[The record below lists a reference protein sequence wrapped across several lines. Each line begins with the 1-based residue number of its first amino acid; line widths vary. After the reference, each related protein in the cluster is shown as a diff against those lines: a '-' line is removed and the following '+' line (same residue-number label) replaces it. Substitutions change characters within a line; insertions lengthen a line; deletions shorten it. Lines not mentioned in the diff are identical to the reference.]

1 MFVSRTDHD
10 QEQTTTRQAKKGL
23 LSRRSRL
30 RRFIRGLILLCVI
43 TLGAFSG
50 GFLWFA
56 DSVASMRPPEGAKG
70 DAIIVLTGGYQRI
83 EQAVGL
89 LRDGVGKRLL
99 ISGVNPATTRTQIR
113 KMTQGSSDMFSC
125 CVDMGYKA
133 IDTIGNA
140 NEAASWI
147 RDHGYSSIVVVTNN
161 YHMHRSLHELHN
173 ASPQTQFI
181 AYPVIS
187 ADLAR
192 TNWFAEPDVVR
203 TMLYEYMKFV
213 IAAGRDLTGL
223 GKGDGLRKAGADH
236 PTIKAATSSA

>member
-89 LRDGVGKRLL
+89 LRDGVGMRLL

-236 PTIKAATSSA
+236 PTIKAATSSP

>member
-1 MFVSRTDHD
+1 MSRTDHD

-99 ISGVNPATTRTQIR
+99 ISGVNPTTTRTQIR

-236 PTIKAATSSA
+236 PSIKAATSSP

>member
-1 MFVSRTDHD
+1 MSRTDHD

-99 ISGVNPATTRTQIR
+99 ISGVNPTTTRTQIR

-236 PTIKAATSSA
+236 PTIKAATSSP

>member
-1 MFVSRTDHD
+1 MSRMD
-10 QEQTTTRQAKKGL
+10 QDQTTARPARKGL
-23 LSRRSRL
+23 LSRRGPL
-30 RRFIRGLILLCVI
+30 RRFIRGFILLCVVL
-43 TLGAFSG
+43 LGVFSG

-56 DSVASMRPPEGAKG
+56 DSVASMRPPEGARG

-99 ISGVNPATTRTQIR
+99 ISGVNPATTRSQIR

-147 RDHGYSSIVVVTNN
+147 RDHNYSSIVVVTNN
-161 YHMHRSLHELHN
+161 YHMHRSLHELRS
-173 ASPQTQFI
+173 ASPQTEFI

-192 TNWFAEPDVVR
+192 TNWFVEPDVVR
-203 TMLYEYMKFV
+203 TMLYEYLKFV
-213 IAAGRDLTGL
+213 AAAGRDLTGF
-223 GKGDGLRKAGADH
+223 GKGDGLRKAATDH
-236 PTIKAATSSA
+236 STPKVATASP

>member
-1 MFVSRTDHD
+1 MD
-10 QEQTTTRQAKKGL
+10 QDQTTTRPAKKGL
-23 LSRRSRL
+23 LSRRGPL
-30 RRFIRGLILLCVI
+30 RRFIRGFILLCVVL
-43 TLGAFSG
+43 LGVFLG

-56 DSVASMRPPEGAKG
+56 DSVASMRPPEGTKG

-99 ISGVNPATTRTQIR
+99 ISGVNPATTRSQIR

-147 RDHGYSSIVVVTNN
+147 RDHNYSSIVVVTNN
-161 YHMHRSLHELHN
+161 YHMHRSLHELRS

-192 TNWFAEPDVVR
+192 TNWFVEPDVVR
-203 TMLYEYMKFV
+203 TMLYEYLKFV
-213 IAAGRDLTGL
+213 AAAGRDLTGF
-223 GKGDGLRKAGADH
+223 GKGDGLRKAAADYST
-236 PTIKAATSSA
+236 PKVAAASP

>member
-1 MFVSRTDHD
+1 MD
-10 QEQTTTRQAKKGL
+10 QDQTTMRPARKGL
-23 LSRRSRL
+23 LSRRGPL
-30 RRFIRGLILLCVI
+30 RRFIRGFILLSLILLGV
-43 TLGAFSG
+43 FSG

-56 DSVASMRPPEGAKG
+56 DSVASMRPPESARG

-99 ISGVNPATTRTQIR
+99 ISGVNPATTRSQIR

-147 RDHGYSSIVVVTNN
+147 RDHNYSSIVVVTNN
-161 YHMHRSLHELHN
+161 YHMHRSLHELRS
-173 ASPQTQFI
+173 ASPQTEFI

-192 TNWFAEPDVVR
+192 TNWFVEPDVVR
-203 TMLYEYMKFV
+203 TMLYEYLKFV
-213 IAAGRDLTGL
+213 AAAARDLTGF
-223 GKGDGLRKAGADH
+223 GKGDGLRKA
-236 PTIKAATSSA
+236 PTEHTAPKVTAASS

>member
-1 MFVSRTDHD
+1 MD
-10 QEQTTTRQAKKGL
+10 QDQTTTRPAKKGL
-23 LSRRSRL
+23 LSRRGPL
-30 RRFIRGLILLCVI
+30 RRFIRGFILLCVVL
-43 TLGAFSG
+43 LGVFLG

-56 DSVASMRPPEGAKG
+56 DSVASMRPPEGTKG

-99 ISGVNPATTRTQIR
+99 ISGVNPATTRSQIR

-147 RDHGYSSIVVVTNN
+147 RDHNYSSIVVVTNN
-161 YHMHRSLHELHN
+161 YHMHRSLHELRS

-192 TNWFAEPDVVR
+192 TNWFVEPDVVR
-203 TMLYEYMKFV
+203 TMLYEYLKFV
-213 IAAGRDLTGL
+213 AAAGRDLTGF
-223 GKGDGLRKAGADH
+223 GKGDGLRKAAADH
-236 PTIKAATSSA
+236 STPEVAAASP

>member
-1 MFVSRTDHD
+1 MFVSRTDQD
-10 QEQTTTRQAKKGL
+10 QTATRPARKGL
-23 LSRRSRL
+23 LSRRGPL
-30 RRFIRGLILLCVI
+30 RRFIRGIILICVI
-43 TLGAFSG
+43 LFGIFLG

-56 DSVASMRPPEGAKG
+56 DSVASMRPPEGTKG

-133 IDTIGNA
+133 MDTIGNA

-147 RDHGYSSIVVVTNN
+147 RDHNYSSIVVVTNN
-161 YHMHRSLHELHN
+161 YHMHRSLHELRS
-173 ASPQTQFI
+173 ASPQTRFI

-192 TNWFAEPDVVR
+192 TNWFVEPDVVR
-203 TMLYEYMKFV
+203 TMLYEYLKFV
-213 IAAGRDLTGL
+213 AAAGRDLTGF
-223 GKGDGLRKAGADH
+223 GKGDGLRKAAADH
-236 PTIKAATSSA
+236 SMPKVATASP

>member
-1 MFVSRTDHD
+1 MSRTDQD
-10 QEQTTTRQAKKGL
+10 QTATRPARKGL
-23 LSRRSRL
+23 LSRRGPL
-30 RRFIRGLILLCVI
+30 RRFIRGIILICVI
-43 TLGAFSG
+43 LFGIFLG

-56 DSVASMRPPEGAKG
+56 DSVASMRPPEGTKG

-133 IDTIGNA
+133 MDTIGNA

-147 RDHGYSSIVVVTNN
+147 RDHNYSSIVVVTNN
-161 YHMHRSLHELHN
+161 YHMHRSLHELRS
-173 ASPQTQFI
+173 ASPQTRFI

-192 TNWFAEPDVVR
+192 TNWFVEPDVVR
-203 TMLYEYMKFV
+203 TMLYEYLKFV
-213 IAAGRDLTGL
+213 AAAGRDLTGF
-223 GKGDGLRKAGADH
+223 GKGDGLRKAAADH
-236 PTIKAATSSA
+236 STPKVATTSP

>member
-1 MFVSRTDHD
+1 MSRMD
-10 QEQTTTRQAKKGL
+10 QDQTTMRSARKGL
-23 LSRRSRL
+23 LSRRGPL
-30 RRFIRGLILLCVI
+30 RRFTRGFILLCLILLGV
-43 TLGAFSG
+43 FSG

-56 DSVASMRPPEGAKG
+56 DSVASMRPPESARG

-99 ISGVNPATTRTQIR
+99 ISGVNPATTRSQIR

-147 RDHGYSSIVVVTNN
+147 RDHNYSSIVVVTNN
-161 YHMHRSLHELHN
+161 YHMHRSLHELRS
-173 ASPQTQFI
+173 ASPQTEFI

-192 TNWFAEPDVVR
+192 TNWFVEPDVVR
-203 TMLYEYMKFV
+203 TMLYEYLKFV
-213 IAAGRDLTGL
+213 AAAARDLTGF
-223 GKGDGLRKAGADH
+223 GKGDGLRKA
-236 PTIKAATSSA
+236 PTEHTAPKVTAASS

>member
-99 ISGVNPATTRTQIR
+99 ISGVNPTTTRTQIR

-236 PTIKAATSSA
+236 PSIKAATSSP

>member
-10 QEQTTTRQAKKGL
+10 QEQSTTRQAKKGL

-223 GKGDGLRKAGADH
+223 GKGDGLRKAGTDH
-236 PTIKAATSSA
+236 PTIKAATSSP

>member
-1 MFVSRTDHD
+1 MSRTDQD
-10 QEQTTTRQAKKGL
+10 QTATRPARKGL
-23 LSRRSRL
+23 LSRRGPL
-30 RRFIRGLILLCVI
+30 RRFIRGVILICVI
-43 TLGAFSG
+43 LFGIFLG

-56 DSVASMRPPEGAKG
+56 DSVASMRPPEGTKG

-133 IDTIGNA
+133 MDTIGNA

-147 RDHGYSSIVVVTNN
+147 RDHNYSSIVVVTNN
-161 YHMHRSLHELHN
+161 YHMHRSLHELRS
-173 ASPQTQFI
+173 ASPQTRFI

-192 TNWFAEPDVVR
+192 TNWFVEPDVVR
-203 TMLYEYMKFV
+203 TMLYEYLKFV
-213 IAAGRDLTGL
+213 AAAGRDLTGF
-223 GKGDGLRKAGADH
+223 GKGDGLRKAAADH
-236 PTIKAATSSA
+236 SMPKVATASP

>member
-10 QEQTTTRQAKKGL
+10 QDQTTTQLAKNGL

-30 RRFIRGLILLCVI
+30 RRFIRGLILICVI
-43 TLGAFSG
+43 ALGGFLG

-99 ISGVNPATTRTQIR
+99 ISGVNPATTRSQIR

-147 RDHGYSSIVVVTNN
+147 RDHGYSAIIVVTNN
-161 YHMHRSLHELHN
+161 YHMHRSLHELRN
-173 ASPQTQFI
+173 ASPQTEFI

-223 GKGDGLRKAGADH
+223 GKGDGLRKAAADH
-236 PTIKAATSSA
+236 PTIKASAASP

>member
-1 MFVSRTDHD
+1 MSRTDQD
-10 QEQTTTRQAKKGL
+10 QTATRPARKGL
-23 LSRRSRL
+23 LSRRGPL
-30 RRFIRGLILLCVI
+30 RRFIRGIILICVI
-43 TLGAFSG
+43 LFGIFLG

-56 DSVASMRPPEGAKG
+56 DSVASMRPPEGTKG

-133 IDTIGNA
+133 MDTIGNA

-147 RDHGYSSIVVVTNN
+147 RDHNYSSIVVVTNN
-161 YHMHRSLHELHN
+161 YHMHRSLHELRS
-173 ASPQTQFI
+173 ASPQTRFI

-192 TNWFAEPDVVR
+192 TNWFVEPDVVR
-203 TMLYEYMKFV
+203 TMLYEYLKFV
-213 IAAGRDLTGL
+213 AAAGRDLTGF
-223 GKGDGLRKAGADH
+223 GKGDGLRKAAADH
-236 PTIKAATSSA
+236 SMPKVATASP

>member
-1 MFVSRTDHD
+1 MD
-10 QEQTTTRQAKKGL
+10 QDQTTMRSARKGL
-23 LSRRSRL
+23 LSRRGPL
-30 RRFIRGLILLCVI
+30 RRFTRGFILLCLILLGV
-43 TLGAFSG
+43 FSG

-56 DSVASMRPPEGAKG
+56 DSVASMRPPESARG

-99 ISGVNPATTRTQIR
+99 ISGVNPATTRSQIR

-147 RDHGYSSIVVVTNN
+147 RDHNYSSIVVVTNN
-161 YHMHRSLHELHN
+161 YHMHRSLHELRS
-173 ASPQTQFI
+173 ASPQTEFI

-192 TNWFAEPDVVR
+192 TNWFVEPDVVR
-203 TMLYEYMKFV
+203 TMLYEYLKFV
-213 IAAGRDLTGL
+213 AAAARDLTGF
-223 GKGDGLRKAGADH
+223 GKGDGLRKA
-236 PTIKAATSSA
+236 PTEHTAPKVTAASS

>member
-1 MFVSRTDHD
+1 MSRTDQD
-10 QEQTTTRQAKKGL
+10 QDQTTTRPAKKSL
-23 LSRRSRL
+23 WSRRGRL

-99 ISGVNPATTRTQIR
+99 ISGVNPATTRSQIR

-147 RDHGYSSIVVVTNN
+147 RDHGYSAIVVVTNN
-161 YHMHRSLHELHN
+161 YHMHRSLHELRN
-173 ASPQTQFI
+173 ASPQTEFI

-203 TMLYEYMKFV
+203 TMLYEYLKFV
-213 IAAGRDLTGL
+213 AAAGRDLTGF
-223 GKGDGLRKAGADH
+223 GKGDGLRKGAADH
-236 PTIKAATSSA
+236 APPKVTAASS

>member
-1 MFVSRTDHD
+1 MSRTDHD
-10 QEQTTTRQAKKGL
+10 QDQTTTRQAKEGL

-30 RRFIRGLILLCVI
+30 RRFIRSLILLCVI

-147 RDHGYSSIVVVTNN
+147 RDHGYSAIIVVTNN
-161 YHMHRSLHELHN
+161 YHMHRSLHELRN

-236 PTIKAATSSA
+236 PTIKAATSSP

>member
-1 MFVSRTDHD
+1 MSRMD
-10 QEQTTTRQAKKGL
+10 QDQTGTRPAKKSL
-23 LSRRSRL
+23 LSRRGRL

-43 TLGAFSG
+43 ALGAFSG

-99 ISGVNPATTRTQIR
+99 ISGVNPATTRSQIR

-133 IDTIGNA
+133 MDTIGNA

-147 RDHGYSSIVVVTNN
+147 RDHNYSAIIVVTNN
-161 YHMHRSLHELHN
+161 YHMHRSLHELRN
-173 ASPQTQFI
+173 ASPQTEFI
-181 AYPVIS
+181 PYPVIS

-192 TNWFAEPDVVR
+192 TNWFSEPDVVR
-203 TMLYEYMKFV
+203 TMLYEYLKFV
-213 IAAGRDLTGL
+213 AAAGRDLTGF
-223 GKGDGLRKAGADH
+223 GKGDGLRKASADH
-236 PTIKAATSSA
+236 SAMKAASTSP

>member
-10 QEQTTTRQAKKGL
+10 QDQTTTRQAKEGL

-147 RDHGYSSIVVVTNN
+147 RDHGYSAIVVVTNN
-161 YHMHRSLHELHN
+161 YHMHRSLHELRN

-213 IAAGRDLTGL
+213 IAAARDLTGL
-223 GKGDGLRKAGADH
+223 GKGDGLRKAAADH
-236 PTIKAATSSA
+236 PPIKAAASSP